1 MQRRNTLTGSV
12 AVTGAEGFIGS
23 HLVEA
28 LVERGHRVRAMVQYN
43 AFNSW
48 GWLESLRPDV
58 LSSVE
63 VQLGDIRD
71 IASVRDLAVGVDVIY
86 HLAALI
92 AIPYS
97 YRLPRS
103 YVETNILG
111 TLNVLEIARELGT
124 SRVVHTSTSEVYGT
138 ARHVPIDEDHPL
150 QGQSP
155 YAATKI
161 GADKL
166 AESYHLSF
174 DLPVV
179 TLRPF
184 NTYGPRQSARAVIP
198 TVISQVL
205 AGATTIR
212 LGDVRPTRDFTFV
225 GDTARAFV
233 AVGEAPADAVVGR
246 VLNAGTGVETSIGA
260 MVELVAQATGRTIEV
275 ATDPERL
282 RPEGSEVMRLL
293 CDHTRLT
300 TATGWQPRTALADGI
315 AATVAWFS
323 EPANLARYRWESYTL

>member
-1 MQRRNTLTGSV
+1 MA

-28 LVERGHRVRAMVQYN
+28 LVERGSRVRAMVQYN

-58 LSSVE
+58 LASVE
-63 VQLGDIRD
+63 VELGDVRD
-71 IASVRDLAVGVDVIY
+71 IASVRALAEGADVLY

-97 YRLPRS
+97 YRSPRS
-103 YVETNILG
+103 YVETNVLG
-111 TLNVLEIARELGT
+111 TLNVLEAARELNT
-124 SRVVHTSTSEVYGT
+124 PRVVHTSTSEVYGT
-138 ARHVPIDEDHPL
+138 ARRVPIDEDHPL

-174 DLPVV
+174 DLPVA

-198 TVISQVL
+198 TIVSQVL
-205 AGATTIR
+205 AGVTTIR
-212 LGDVRPTRDFTFV
+212 LGDLRPTRDFMFV
-225 GDTARAFV
+225 TDTAHAFI
-233 AVGEAPADAVVGR
+233 AVGEAPGEAVVGN
-246 VLNAGTGVETSIGA
+246 VLNAGTGVETSIGSVA
-260 MVELVAQATGRTIEV
+260 ELVGRVTGRNLSVVE
-275 ATDPERL
+275 DDRRL
-282 RPEGSEVMRLL
+282 RPVHSEVMRLL
-293 CDHTRLT
+293 CDSSRLT
-300 TATGWQPRTALADGI
+300 AATGWQSSVALVDGI
-315 AATVAWFS
+315 AATVAWFTD
-323 EPANLARYRWESYTL
+323 PANLGRYRWDTYTL

>member
-1 MQRRNTLTGSV
+1 
-12 AVTGAEGFIGS
+12 
-23 HLVEA
+23 
-28 LVERGHRVRAMVQYN
+28 MVQYN

-58 LSSVE
+58 LASVE
-63 VQLGDIRD
+63 VELGDIRD
-71 IASVRDLAVGVDVIY
+71 IASVRDLALGVDVIY

-103 YVETNILG
+103 YVETNIVG

-205 AGATTIR
+205 AGVTTIK

-225 GDTARAFV
+225 ADTARAFV

-260 MVELVAQATGRTIEV
+260 MVELVGQATGRHIEV
-275 ATDPERL
+275 AQDPERL
-282 RPEGSEVMRLL
+282 RPAGSEVMRLL

-300 TATGWQPRTALADGI
+300 EATGWQPRMALAEGI
-315 AATVAWFS
+315 AETVAWFS